1 MPPVPV
7 LRSTVLVDAPART
20 VAAALREVEVLHASA
35 ADVGHHAH
43 VPGRATGLLAAGDE
57 VHFSLRVAP
66 ALRVPVRTRV
76 QRAAVDS
83 VESELAAGPL
93 PRLRHTTVLACTGA
107 GTLVTDAIDWL
118 APLGPLG
125 RVADVLLVRALV
137 LDALRARAARVRAR
151 AEALATAPVVVGAAV
166 LAGGRV
172 LAAQRSYPVEAAGRW
187 ELPGGRVEPGETEQ
201 QALARECREELGVE
215 VVVGERLGPDVPL
228 AGGAV
233 LRVHTAT
240 LADPEAEPRALEHR
254 ALRWVG
260 TGELCGLDWLDA
272 DHALLPDLDVALGQ
286 PLGQPPGQY

>member
-7 LRSTVLVDAPART
+7 LRSTILVDAPVRT
-20 VAAALREVEVLHASA
+20 VAAALREVEVLHTSA
-35 ADVGHHAH
+35 ADAGHRART
-43 VPGRATGLLAAGDE
+43 PGRATGLLAAGDE
-57 VHFSLRVAP
+57 VHFDVRVAP

-76 QRAAVDS
+76 CRAAVDS
-83 VESELAAGPL
+83 VESELVGGPL

-125 RVADVLLVRALV
+125 RVADVLLLRALV
-137 LDALRARAARVRAR
+137 LDALRARAGRVRAR

-172 LAAQRSYPVEAAGRW
+172 LAAQRSYPAEAVGRW

-215 VVVGERLGPDVPL
+215 VVAGERLGPDVPL

-233 LRVHTAT
+233 LLRVHTAR
-240 LADPEAEPRALEHR
+240 LADRAARPRALEHR
-254 ALRWVG
+254 ALHWAG
-260 TGELCGLDWLDA
+260 PGELGGLDWLDA
-272 DHALLPDLDVALGQ
+272 DRALLPDLGVALGQ
-286 PLGQPPGQY
+286 PLGQH